1 MMIIWIVVCVIIL
14 VFYILTLITTNKLN
28 KKVESLKDDLE
39 TTEILLQGS
48 DEVICNLKA
57 NLVQLQEEL
66 NILKKDIKSY
76 EVTLENYEH
85 LKELYKQ
92 ETSKDY
98 DEPNTESKPI
108 VQVEDNGTKKK
119 TNVRRKKV
127 QSRK

>member
-14 VFYILTLITTNKLN
+14 VFYILALITTYKLN

-39 TTEILLQGS
+39 TTEILLQDS
-48 DEVICNLKA
+48 DEAICNLKEK
-57 NLVQLQEEL
+57 LSQLLAEL
-66 NILKKDIKSY
+66 AQLKEDVKSY

-108 VQVEDNGTKKK
+108 VQVENNGTKKK

>member
-1 MMIIWIVVCVIIL
+1 MMIIWIVVCVTIL
-14 VFYILTLITTNKLN
+14 VFYILSLITTNKLN
-28 KKVESLKDDLE
+28 KKIESLKDDLE
-39 TTEILLQGS
+39 TTEVLLQGL
-48 DEVICNLKA
+48 DEANCNLKGKIS
-57 NLVQLQEEL
+57 QLIGEL

-85 LKELYKQ
+85 LKELYKK

-98 DEPNTESKPI
+98 DELNTESKSI
-108 VQVEDNGTKKK
+108 VQVENNGTKKK

>member
-14 VFYILTLITTNKLN
+14 VFYILSLITTNKLN
-28 KKVESLKDDLE
+28 KKIESLKDDLE
-39 TTEILLQGS
+39 TTEILLQGL
-48 DEVICNLKA
+48 DEANCKLKA
-57 NLVQLQEEL
+57 NLAQLLGEL

-108 VQVEDNGTKKK
+108 VQVENNGTKKK